1 MFYLKKT
8 HNAADIIPWLPSSNT
23 YFQIFV
29 MFSNTLQRLAVLFI
43 LFNK

>member
-23 YFQIFV
+23 FQIFV